1 MSATPERRES
11 ALITG
16 ASSGVGSALARA
28 LAPLCRRVL
37 LVGRSAQRLAE
48 VARGVELAGAAAE
61 CFSADLAERSGPA
74 ALAGA
79 VCSRLAELGVSQL
92 GVLVHSAGL
101 FVSGPL
107 ATTAE
112 SDIEHA
118 LDLNLRAPFLLT
130 RALHPLL
137 VAGCGDVVFINSSVV
152 GQRRAGLAAYS
163 ASKHGLV
170 GLADNLRQELNPS
183 GVRVLSVFL
192 GATATPMQEQIY
204 AHSGRSYQPDA
215 LLSADD
221 VARVVCDVIQL
232 PRGAEVTDLHV
243 RPASAH
249 RPA

>member
-1 MSATPERRES
+1 MSAAEERRES
-11 ALITG
+11 ALNTG
-16 ASSGVGSALARA
+16 ASSGVGSALALA

-37 LVGRSAQRLAE
+37 LVGRSAPRLAE
-48 VARGVELAGAAAE
+48 VAHGVALAGAAAE
-61 CFSADLAERSGPA
+61 CFSVDLAERDGPA
-74 ALAGA
+74 TLAGA
-79 VCSRLAELGVSQL
+79 VSARLAELGVSRL
-92 GVLVHSAGL
+92 DVLVHSAGL

-107 ATTAE
+107 ATTPE
-112 SDIEHA
+112 PEIEQT

-137 VAGCGDVVFINSSVV
+137 IAGRGDVVFINSSVV

-192 GATATPMQEQIY
+192 GATATPMQEQIH
-204 AHSGRSYQPDA
+204 AQSGRSYQPDA

-221 VARVVCDVIQL
+221 VARVVCDVIRL

-243 RPASAH
+243 RPATAH